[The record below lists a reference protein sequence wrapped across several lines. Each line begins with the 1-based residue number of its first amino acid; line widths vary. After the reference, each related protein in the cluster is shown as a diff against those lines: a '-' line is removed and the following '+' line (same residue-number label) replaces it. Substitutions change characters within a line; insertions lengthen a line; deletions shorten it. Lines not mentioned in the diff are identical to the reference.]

1 MSVYALA
8 LWTSA
13 SSPLPS
19 IHSQE
24 DPAVP
29 AFLPAFGERRQVVPA
44 TITWDYQRGFVE
56 SYPTSRRVVVILS
69 LPRSPCS
76 ARRSDTFLSL
86 GPWTRPDPRQLCKTP
101 CGGKQSPIR
110 RKSFRSDGVLL
121 RRWQGSVVW
130 AQPRILA
137 STPRRRIQQFPL
149 LHPRSAS
156 LGCAQQACHPSRVS
170 LLCLLYV

>member
-1 MSVYALA
+1 M
-8 LWTSA
+8 
-13 SSPLPS
+13 
-19 IHSQE
+19 
-24 DPAVP
+24 
-29 AFLPAFGERRQVVPA
+29 
-44 TITWDYQRGFVE
+44 
-56 SYPTSRRVVVILS
+56 ILS

-110 RKSFRSDGVLL
+110 DKSFRSDGVLL

-149 LHPRSAS
+149 LHPRTAS
-156 LGCAQQACHPSRVS
+156 LGCAQQACHPSGASS
-170 LLCLLYV
+170 LWLLYV